1 MKTVLITGVQGFV
14 GQHLRTA
21 IEQAGLEPVSFD
33 GDIRERP
40 AIAARIAEVSPDGI
54 VHLAALASVAA
65 SWGAEHDVWE
75 TNATGT
81 HNLVSAMR
89 AHAPHARLV
98 AVSSA
103 EVYGVVPEAE
113 QPIGESH
120 ACSPRSPYALSKF
133 AAELPVL
140 HSGLDAVVARPF
152 PHLGPGQD
160 ERFAIASFAAQIAR
174 IEAGADDSLLRV
186 GNLDARRDFTDVRC
200 VCEAYVAL
208 LDTPVTGMIVNIAS
222 GVALRIGDVLQRL
235 LALAAVP
242 IETAIDAARLRP
254 ADVPL
259 LCGDA
264 TRLREATGWKP
275 RRSLDETLS
284 DTLDAFR
291 RKGPA

>member
-1 MKTVLITGVQGFV
+1 MKTVLVTGAPGFV
-14 GQHLRTA
+14 GRHLWA
-21 IEQAGLEPVSFD
+21 ALEQAGLVPVAFD
-33 GDIRERP
+33 DDIRERP
-40 AIAARIAEVSPDGI
+40 AIAARVAEVEPDGV

-81 HNLVSAMR
+81 HNLVSAIR
-89 AHAPHARLV
+89 EHAPNARLL
-98 AVSSA
+98 AISSA

-113 QPIGESH
+113 QPIAESH
-120 ACSPRSPYALSKF
+120 ACAPRSPYAISKL
-133 AAELPVL
+133 AAEVPVL
-140 HSGLDAVVARPF
+140 HSGLNAVVARPF

-174 IEAGADDSLLRV
+174 IAAGSDDSVLRV
-186 GNLDARRDFTDVRC
+186 GNLEARRDFTDVRC

-208 LDTPVTGMIVNIAS
+208 LYASVTGIVNIAS
-222 GVALRIGDVLQRL
+222 GTALRVGDVLDRL
-235 LALAAVP
+235 LAIAAVP
-242 IETAIDAARLRP
+242 ITTAVDEARLRP

-264 TRLREATGWKP
+264 TRLREATGWRP
-275 RRSLDETLS
+275 RRSIDETLS